1 MLDLA
6 AGAEGPIRTQIVRAA
21 LARVRAAGSEPRR
34 LIERFQLPVGAETDP
49 DVVVPLRTLHAL
61 LDEAERLTRDP
72 FLGLHM
78 AQSFPR
84 GLFGIVEFIARNC
97 ATVREGLHR
106 IVQYSSLM
114 TNRVAVTFE
123 ERGGPAQGMGPGM
136 GPGMG
141 IIEHRIPGEPLASGR
156 HANEFFVCAIVLQ
169 ARELSGARFAPARVS
184 FAHPRPADIG
194 ELVLQLGTS
203 AIEFGAGKNRLEL
216 PGAVL
221 ELPIRSADPALLSV
235 LDREAAHDL
244 ALRPTPRAFM
254 DEVRAAI
261 EAQLAHSA
269 PSLQAIARI
278 VGTSERTLQR
288 RLGED
293 GRSFRDVVD
302 EVREKLA
309 RTYLNELGLSL
320 GEVAYRLGY
329 AEVSAFLRAFK
340 RWTGLTPSQFRAA
353 S

>member
-6 AGAEGPIRTQIVRAA
+6 SGAEGPIRTQIVRAA
-21 LARVRAAGSEPRR
+21 LARVRAAGGEPRR

-49 DVVVPLRTLHAL
+49 DVVLPLRTLHAL
-61 LDEAERLTRDP
+61 LDEVERVTRDP

-84 GLFGIVEFIARNC
+84 GIYGIVEFIARNC

-106 IVQYSSLM
+106 IVQYASLM
-114 TNRVAVTFE
+114 TNRVTVTFE
-123 ERGGPAQGMGPGM
+123 ERGGAGGGV
-136 GPGMG
+136 G
-141 IIEHRIPGEPLASGR
+141 IVEHHIPGEPLATGR
-156 HANEFFVCAIVLQ
+156 HSNEFFLCAIVLQ
-169 ARELSGARFAPARVS
+169 ARELSGARFAPTHVA

-203 AIEFGAGKNRLEL
+203 AIEFGTGKNRLEL

-221 ELPIRSADPALLSV
+221 EMPIRTADPALLSV
-235 LDREAAHDL
+235 LDREAANDL
-244 ALRPTPRAFM
+244 ALRPAPRAFM

-269 PSLQAIARI
+269 PSLQAIARV

-340 RWTGLTPSQFRAA
+340 RWTGLTPTQFRAA